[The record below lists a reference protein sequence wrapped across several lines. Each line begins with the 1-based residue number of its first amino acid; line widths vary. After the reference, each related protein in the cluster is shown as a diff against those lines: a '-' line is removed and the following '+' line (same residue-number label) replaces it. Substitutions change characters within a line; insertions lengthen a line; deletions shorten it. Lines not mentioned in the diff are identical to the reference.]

1 MNNRSDA
8 KKIADRDEIA
18 NASSVKE
25 AGCND
30 AADREKIANASS
42 TMEAGYDDYEE
53 KSMPNLSAAF
63 HDKYEEMVL
72 EDIPDL
78 WARIEVS
85 LPEKHVETTSSNV
98 VVMHS
103 VNSDAQTQN
112 MQTTKTGNSDAQVAN
127 AKPVNVQKTK
137 NAKIRMW
144 SGILAACACVA
155 ICIPAI
161 IFAQKNGLFRNQTI
175 SNSESLVADEAV
187 DKGTEEDGT
196 QNNFFQSLHGE
207 DAGST
212 VDFAPAED
220 MSGAE
225 IMEEAACEAAE
236 SENGTGIADDMTEE
250 SNSVPCDDI
259 TEECDD
265 ATYDDMTEGDA
276 DVVPDYIYYDG
287 NQILD
292 KADYTVEELHYEND
306 VLISM
311 VVRGEQNRRYVIIPT
326 EGRLVIEQD
335 DGVRTIGY
343 VNLPEDFAEG
353 DVLTMKLYDATALTG
368 SFFLFKLY

>member
-1 MNNRSDA
+1 MNNRSDV

-30 AADREKIANASS
+30 AADREKFANASS

-112 MQTTKTGNSDAQVAN
+112 MRTSKTGN
-127 AKPVNVQKTK
+127 T
-137 NAKIRMW
+137 KIRMW

-187 DKGTEEDGT
+187 DKGTEEDRT

-212 VDFAPAED
+212 IDFAPAED